1 LAAGTDVSQ
10 KQVEAGWTLKE
21 MCSLM
26 YALGKLIKQ
35 KKTDCTSA
43 LADVMD
49 LFIETMLAS
58 GEVFRSDSQQ
68 ICMMFSSISKTNYRP
83 SPIFVSALTRFMMH
97 CLDCGMTTFTT
108 RTDALS

>member
-26 YALGKLIKQ
+26 YTLGKLVKD

-43 LADVMD
+43 ADVMD

-68 ICMMFSSISKTNYRP
+68 ICMMFSSISKMNYRP

-97 CLDCGMTTFTT
+97 CMDCRMTTFTT
-108 RTDALS
+108 KTDALS